1 MIHLLMNTKFIGAI
15 VGIGVGLIVIATMLP
30 TALNTLANSTT
41 ATAMP
46 NVDTA
51 TRVLLASVVG
61 IVAVVSIILYMLRG
75 DASD

>member
-1 MIHLLMNTKFIGAI
+1 MNTKFIGAI